1 MRCHDGKAQLIVA
14 CKAQLM
20 SGLEPYEL
28 AHISSPGAAHLGP
41 MWTRLAWSPRRQREL
56 EDKGGGKSRNGLKE
70 IEERKFSQFFCD
82 PNCDQISPNCV
93 EISSQLDPAQ
103 IAKKIACNSGQG
115 QRVR

>member
-56 EDKGGGKSRNGLKE
+56 EDKGGVNHGTALKKSKKESFRN
-70 IEERKFSQFFCD
+70 FFAT
-82 PNCDQISPNCV
+82 QIATKS
-93 EISSQLDPAQ
+93 AQ
-103 IAKKIACNSGQG
+103 IATKFLRNWTLPKLRKKLHATLAKAK
-115 QRVR
+115 